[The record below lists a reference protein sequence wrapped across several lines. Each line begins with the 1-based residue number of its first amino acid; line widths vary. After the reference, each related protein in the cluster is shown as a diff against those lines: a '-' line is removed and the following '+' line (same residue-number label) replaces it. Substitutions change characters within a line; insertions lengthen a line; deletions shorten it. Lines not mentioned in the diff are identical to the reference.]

1 MLVQI
6 LKRTICNGKIY
17 QPGETVEL
25 KKALAESLIK
35 RKIAVASDGKGTE
48 PKPKSLK
55 KPSKNTSLKPQLNQI
70 DSGDGGVS
78 ISEGAFLGAD

>member
-1 MLVQI
+1 MLMQI

-17 QPGETVEL
+17 QPGDTVEL

-35 RKIAVASDGKGTE
+35 RKLAVASDGKGVE
-48 PKPKSLK
+48 PKSKSLK
-55 KPSKNTSLKPQLNQI
+55 KSSKVTLPKPQLNQI